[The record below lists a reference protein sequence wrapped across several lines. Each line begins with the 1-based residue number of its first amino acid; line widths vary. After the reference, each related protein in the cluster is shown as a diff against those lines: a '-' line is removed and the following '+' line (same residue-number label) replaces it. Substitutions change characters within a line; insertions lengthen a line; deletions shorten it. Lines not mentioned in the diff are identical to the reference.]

1 MRRTEMNGEDFQAR
15 ENLSVCLSL
24 TKHAEHIVLHFV
36 DLLGALKGRTVPAD
50 ECESTL
56 REGVGF
62 DGSSIQGY
70 VSIHESD
77 MVMKPDIATFAV
89 LPRYF
94 YDKAVISFICD
105 IFTPGGKPFDG
116 DTRYVLKKTV
126 ERMKQEGFLP
136 TAAAELEFY
145 LVEKNRGRGLRPV
158 EHPIKESQRY
168 FDVSPEKDV
177 TETFRMDLSDTLA
190 SMGIKV
196 ERQHHEVGSAQ
207 NEITFQYSDPTTTSD
222 NITRYKFAAKGVAD
236 RKYDWTST
244 FMPKPWFGK
253 AGNGMHVH
261 LGLFSPKTGKN
272 LFYDAKGYACLSQSC
287 RYFMGGLLEHA
298 RALSAV
304 VSPSVNSYKRLVPG
318 YEAPVYLAWSRK
330 NRSALIRVPE
340 YFPGKENEARIEY
353 RSPDAMCNPYLAY
366 TVLFE
371 AGLEGIRRKI
381 EPGDPVEENVYHLSE
396 SKRKELRIKTMP
408 ASLKEALDEWS
419 SDDIV
424 VKALGKIIADKYLH
438 LKLDEWREYEASG
451 RRAAATTKVTN
462 WEIEKYL
469 LA

>member
-1 MRRTEMNGEDFQAR
+1 MNGDDFQSR
-15 ENLSVCLSL
+15 ENLAICLSL
-24 TKHAEHIVLHFV
+24 TKHAEHIVLHLV
-36 DLLGALKGRTVPAD
+36 DLLGGLRGRTVPA
-50 ECESTL
+50 EEAESVL
-56 REGVGF
+56 HEGVGF
-62 DGSSIQGY
+62 DGSSIPGY

-77 MVMKPDIATFAV
+77 MVMKPDISTFAV

-105 IFTPGGKPFDG
+105 ILTPDGKRFEG
-116 DTRYVLKKTV
+116 DTRYVLKKAMGK
-126 ERMKQEGFLP
+126 MKNEGFLP

-158 EHPIKESQRY
+158 EHPIKDSHRY
-168 FDVSPEKDV
+168 MDISPEKDV
-177 TETFRMDLSDTLA
+177 TETFRMDLSDTLG
-190 SMGIKV
+190 SMGIRV

-207 NEITFQYSDPTTTSD
+207 NEITFQYSDPATTSD
-222 NITRYKFAAKGVAD
+222 NIFRYKLAAKGVAD
-236 RKYDWTST
+236 RKYNWTAT

-261 LGLFSPKTGKN
+261 LGLFSAKIGRN
-272 LFYDAKGYACLSQSC
+272 LFFDAKGYACLSQSC

-340 YFPGKENEARIEY
+340 YFPGKESEARIEY

-371 AGLEGIRRKI
+371 AGLEGIRKKI

-396 SKRKELRIKTMP
+396 SRRKELGIETMP

-424 VKALGKIIADKYLH
+424 VKALGKTMADKYQQ
-438 LKLDEWREYEASG
+438 LKMDEWHEYEASG
-451 RRAAATTKVTN
+451 LGAATTTKVTN
-462 WEIEKYL
+462 WEIERYL